1 MGILTH
7 RCEWCGI
14 LNALPDDVGDRRLRC
29 GKCKG
34 PLPTP
39 RILSILV
46 DIHRQLQAISAD
58 SASPSWNA
66 DRLRPRLEKQKLR
79 MAHAEAHFRG
89 FSSTVS
95 ASMDLVVDMQLA
107 VREIEIRLQRRGILE
122 AALRTVLEMISRL
135 LRIQIQLALPLPT
148 TSR

>member
-1 MGILTH
+1 
-7 RCEWCGI
+7 
-14 LNALPDDVGDRRLRC
+14 
-29 GKCKG
+29 
-34 PLPTP
+34 
-39 RILSILV
+39 
-46 DIHRQLQAISAD
+46 
-58 SASPSWNA
+58 
-66 DRLRPRLEKQKLR
+66 